1 MAELLQRMP
10 PNMPMLQYPD
20 TCHPIKGQYPVPWM
34 HWAYAFTYG
43 RSAINPTPHQH
54 GAIVKL
60 RQKEPYDHRLTG
72 FFSYV
77 SEENGLPTPP
87 SDLSSILLLG

>member
-34 HWAYAFTYG
+34 HWAFAFTYG

-60 RQKEPYDHRLTG
+60 RQKEPYDHRLRGWRTALG
-72 FFSYV
+72 V
-77 SEENGLPTPP
+77 RRTT
-87 SDLSSILLLG
+87 ILLFRSLPLG

>member
-87 SDLSSILLLG
+87 RLI